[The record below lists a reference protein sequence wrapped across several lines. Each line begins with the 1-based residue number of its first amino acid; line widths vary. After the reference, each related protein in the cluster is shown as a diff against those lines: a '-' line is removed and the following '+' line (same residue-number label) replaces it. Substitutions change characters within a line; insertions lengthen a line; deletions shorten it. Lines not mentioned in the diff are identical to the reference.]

1 MQHMHHVILLSLLSL
16 LSQDPDQTTW
26 TPPPVASPPPA
37 AVVEG
42 FGLDDFYG
50 KCTMVGRLPVVS
62 SNLVD
67 DRAHHEAVFLIA
79 RMLAH
84 RPEVIDAVGDSGTR
98 FVIMAPS
105 EMTTDVPEHSD
116 LKPPAYWDKRARG
129 LGATD
134 ERLAVSCGEENL
146 LQFPGDP
153 YATENILIHEFGHA
167 IHEMGMR
174 TVDPTFDERLRQAF
188 NAAMN
193 EGLWDGVY
201 ASSNRMEYW
210 AEGVQSWF
218 DTNRENDAQHNHVN
232 TRSEIRTYDPRLAAL
247 LEEVFGDLDWR
258 YVGPRDRIGEEHLAG
273 WTPSSSPSFAWP
285 EAVTAA
291 FDEHERSRHH
301 LARANGESRV
311 EHLRRM
317 AGSGDAAS
325 QVTLGWMLRR
335 GDGVPT
341 DDAEAVVWYRKAAE
355 QGDPDGLDSLGWMY
369 ETGRGVPQDDLLAI
383 SLYRLSAAKGHGQA
397 MWNLGRLLESGR
409 GVPQADPVEGLAW
422 IMLASSGGHR
432 WAREHLEATRDQH
445 SAETIERAMTRMK
458 ALDVDPAAVRSVE

>member
-1 MQHMHHVILLSLLSL
+1 MLRMNQVLLFSLFAL
-16 LSQDPDQTTW
+16 LLQDPDPTDW
-26 TPPPVASPPPA
+26 RPPPVASPPPA
-37 AVVEG
+37 SIVER
-42 FGLDDFYG
+42 FDLDDFYG

-62 SNLVD
+62 SDRVD
-67 DRAHHEAVFLIA
+67 DRAHQEAAYLIA
-79 RMLAH
+79 SMLEH

-98 FVIMAPS
+98 FVIMAPV

-116 LKPPAYWDKRARG
+116 LEPPAYWDKRARG

-153 YATENILIHEFGHA
+153 YHSENILIHEFAHA

-174 TVDPTFDERLRQAF
+174 SVDPTFDERLRVAF
-188 NAAMN
+188 NAAMD

-232 TRSEIRTYDPRLAAL
+232 TRAEIRAYDPRLAVL

-258 YVGPRDRIGEEHLAG
+258 YVGPTARRGAAHLAG
-273 WTPSSSPSFAWP
+273 WDPAASPTFAWP
-285 EAVTAA
+285 DAVTAA

-301 LARANGESRV
+301 LARSEGESRID
-311 EHLRRM
+311 HLRRM
-317 AGSGDAAS
+317 AESGDASS
-325 QVTLGWMLRR
+325 QVSLGWMLRR
-335 GDGVPT
+335 GDGVPV
-341 DDAEAVVWYRKAAE
+341 DDDQAVLWYRKAAE

-397 MWNLGRLLESGR
+397 MWNLGRLLEAGR
-409 GVPQADPVEGLAW
+409 GVPRADPVEGLAW
-422 IMLASSGGHR
+422 IMVAASGGHR
-432 WAREHLEATRDQH
+432 WAREHLEHEDRNDDLVELA
-445 SAETIERAMTRMK
+445 RARMQVL
-458 ALDVDPAAVRSVE
+458 AADPAAVRTVE